1 MFFTMPMKSVT
12 VISFAALFPIP
23 SIGLST
29 GYKDVD
35 VDEGIFKGEFKK
47 KEKNLK
53 QIKNKKNNNTDFCH
67 IRPKW

>member
-35 VDEGIFKGEFKK
+35 VDEGIFKGKFKK
-47 KEKNLK
+47 K
-53 QIKNKKNNNTDFCH
+53 KKK
-67 IRPKW
+67 I

>member
-29 GYKDVD
+29 GYKDID
-35 VDEGIFKGEFKK
+35 VDKGIFKANLK
-47 KEKNLK
+47 KEKNK
-53 QIKNKKNNNTDFCH
+53 I
-67 IRPKW
+67 